1 MGKEITRKNAPARR
15 RHLFIGNTISFPRE
29 LREAIP
35 DLPTCLG
42 RVLKVD
48 AVNGDASNSRLF
60 GPRVNL
66 RVVVK
71 ETGKLKGEFVLR
83 LDLEPEAARA
93 LAETLTQLAE
103 RADKTRAG

>member
-1 MGKEITRKNAPARR
+1 MSKEVIRKSAPARR
-15 RHLFIGNTISFPRE
+15 RYMLAGNTMGFPRE

-35 DLPTCLG
+35 DLPTCVG

-48 AVNGDASNSRLF
+48 AINGDASNTSLF

-71 ETGKLKGEFVLR
+71 ETGKLKGEFVIR
-83 LDLEPEAARA
+83 LDLESEAARG
-93 LAETLTQLAE
+93 LAETLKQLAD
-103 RADKTRAG
+103 RADQRRSK